1 MISAVGP
8 ICLFL
13 WAKCQISMKCKVFS
27 EWISPEAVTNGQV
40 TEKASNSRMSIL
52 ELSGEHVF
60 LLGGVS
66 EKSCET
72 SLLLM
77 EGEISFSIRGERV
90 AVLAPAYID
99 FILVSN
105 RWSDIK
111 TNAAFKGRLILSD
124 KIFFKK
130 TIDNIRFNFSEVIYW
145 CAQKPFVSF
154 GDEES
159 KRMILLTDLLIDI
172 INKPDHHFCEEIQKD
187 FLQTLLLDLWNI
199 VFKLYKTGSGSER
212 YVWADMLGRFLH
224 LVRTHCR
231 EHHEVK
237 WYAEQLCVS
246 PDVLSTRLRKFYGKN
261 ASQLIEEELL
271 LDAKGCLLDPEK
283 SVQDVAE
290 LLNFSDQS
298 AFCKF
303 FRRCCGVSPGA
314 YRKMNAS
321 RKSDVSLL
329 LCRLRFFCVF
339 FDAELVDGYVDRVVV
354 CAVYDGADSHAI
366 VRLKNILVG
375 IIAVHAVPHAVLA
388 V

>member
-1 MISAVGP
+1 
-8 ICLFL
+8 
-13 WAKCQISMKCKVFS
+13 
-27 EWISPEAVTNGQV
+27 
-40 TEKASNSRMSIL
+40 
-52 ELSGEHVF
+52 
-60 LLGGVS
+60 
-66 EKSCET
+66 
-72 SLLLM
+72 
-77 EGEISFSIRGERV
+77 
-90 AVLAPAYID
+90 
-99 FILVSN
+99 
-105 RWSDIK
+105 
-111 TNAAFKGRLILSD
+111 
-124 KIFFKK
+124 
-130 TIDNIRFNFSEVIYW
+130 
-145 CAQKPFVSF
+145 
-154 GDEES
+154 
-159 KRMILLTDLLIDI
+159 MILLTDLLIDI

-246 PDVLSTRLRKFYGKN
+246 PDVLSTRLRKFYGK
-261 ASQLIEEELL
+261 
-271 LDAKGCLLDPEK
+271 
-283 SVQDVAE
+283 
-290 LLNFSDQS
+290 
-298 AFCKF
+298 KF
-303 FRRCCGVSPGA
+303 LPVRTE
-314 YRKMNAS
+314 KMNAS

-329 LCRLRFFCVF
+329 LCRLRLFCVF